1 MRYLGRRSFYISFFV
16 LYFLNVIYRSQLLV
30 NIPTLLFVS
39 RAIAVLAMVWLLINF
54 LYITSFCV
62 KDLIRE
68 RKKWI
73 VEFNKKSLSEKNAI
87 RTKRRVGYFVWFLI
101 FVVFPPIS
109 MHFTGMCRLLG
120 AIQGPFFGKVALAIS
135 WMMKSSIDG
144 LLISSLN
151 IYLLPLF
158 IMAFYF
164 IFSRNQRK
172 RLDSVLYLIVIVLL
186 FFVIWNLP
194 SLHFL

>member
-1 MRYLGRRSFYISFFV
+1 MRYLGRRSLYISFFV
-16 LYFLNVIYRSQLLV
+16 LYFLNVINRSQLLV
-30 NIPTLLFVS
+30 NNSTLLFIS
-39 RAIAVLAMVWLLINF
+39 RAVAVLAVVWLLINF
-54 LYITSFCV
+54 LYITSFYV

-73 VEFNKKSLSEKNAI
+73 VEFNKKPLSEKKAI